1 MNKIFHLNILQLL
14 FNSPL
19 FRSSITRLSQQDKI
33 HSTRE
38 ATVKETIKE
47 EKVRTDLVRDSMFYV
62 VIMFFYRVPPETW
75 NMNLIKSLP
84 LTIRSQ
90 VEVNAAFYSVF
101 LTLITQCPI

>member
-1 MNKIFHLNILQLL
+1 M
-14 FNSPL
+14 
-19 FRSSITRLSQQDKI
+19 SQQDKI

-47 EKVRTDLVRDSMFYV
+47 EKVRTYLGMTRLVL
-62 VIMFFYRVPPETW
+62 VIMCIYRAPLGTW

-90 VEVNAAFYSVF
+90 VEVNASFYYVC
-101 LTLITQCPI
+101 IDV